1 MEEQIRSI
9 QMGSVEDL
17 KNFVTAVITEA
28 AFDKITGYIDDAK
41 NSGNAEILWG
51 GDYDKTKGYFIEPTV
66 ILTSD
71 PKFKTMEEEIFG
83 PVLTIYIYE
92 DDELDRTLDLLD
104 ETSPYGLTGAVFARD
119 REVIVRV
126 TERLRYAAGNLDR
139 KSTRLNSSHVAI
151 SYAVFCLKKKKL
163 YQLHI

>member
-9 QMGSVEDL
+9 QMGSVDDL

-41 NSGNAEILWG
+41 NSGNAEILWC

-92 DDELDRTLDLLD
+92 DDELEIGRA
-104 ETSPYGLTGAVFARD
+104 SC
-119 REVIVRV
+119 RERV
-126 TERLRYAAGNLDR
+126 
-139 KSTRLNSSHVAI
+139 
-151 SYAVFCLKKKKL
+151 
-163 YQLHI
+163 

>member
-1 MEEQIRSI
+1 MWDEVKSHMEEQIRSI

-17 KNFVTAVITEA
+17 KNFVAAVITEA

-92 DDELDRTLDLLD
+92 DE
-104 ETSPYGLTGAVFARD
+104 
-119 REVIVRV
+119 
-126 TERLRYAAGNLDR
+126 DR
-139 KSTRLNSSHVAI
+139 KSTRLNSSHVTI
-151 SYAVFCLKKKKL
+151 SYAVFCLKKTS
-163 YQLHI
+163 YITWA